1 MMMKKSY
8 LNDEDLTKFH
18 PGTVLPMSSITVME
32 PHPELMRLEVVLG
45 MLMSDHGAIS
55 LIHIIT
61 KSMLDLKNEKCIL
74 HPILTMIAEV
84 ICILEMLIRKNGT
97 ITNVTLIMNINCETI
112 RTHEVILMTTMVLH
126 MLVDCKKE
134 TIDPITD
141 LKIGMTIGMMTTKDT
156 AIVNHKCLP
165 QRHHKVTDFNFLNLI
180 EADPKL
186 RVTKENIVKDLLQ
199 LPQLPKVIKTWVR
212 SLL

>member
-1 MMMKKSY
+1 MMRMKKSY

-61 KSMLDLKNEKCIL
+61 KSMLGLKNEKCIL
-74 HPILTMIAEV
+74 HPIRTMIAEM
-84 ICILEMLIRKNGT
+84 ICIPEMLIRKNGT
-97 ITNVTLIMNINCETI
+97 ITNVTLIININSEMI
-112 RTHEVILMTTMVLH
+112 RTHEVILIHMTTMVLH

-141 LKIGMTIGMMTTKDT
+141 LKIVMMIGMMTTKDT
-156 AIVNHKCLP
+156 AIVNHKCHP
-165 QRHHKVTDFNFLNLI
+165 PRHHKVTDFNFLNLI

-199 LPQLPKVIKTWVR
+199 LPQLPKVIKT
-212 SLL
+212 